1 MSSLTRLDL
10 EFYEQVVIYNILTDE
25 TYLASIIDNLEEKF
39 FSNDNIKSVI
49 GIIKDF
55 YSTRDAIPTIT
66 EVKAY
71 LTTQDSKDKFRRV
84 VEMIKNF
91 DNNFNKDELYENTER
106 FLKEKAVV
114 NTLLETAKEIETGN
128 IDTTEIFNRF
138 DDACSVSIQPDK
150 GLDYLN
156 EVQRHIDDLHKQ
168 DSTVSTGFPWLDEK
182 IDGGYLE
189 NGRAIYVFA
198 GSTNV
203 GKSIFLGN
211 TAVNI
216 ASTGKTVLLVTLEMS
231 EFVYAKRLST
241 NITQIPIN
249 DLAGNSDELESKL
262 NDFKSTTGGRIL
274 IKEFPPSTITCSN
287 LKAFIKKITDSGI
300 KIDALVLDYVN
311 LLTTNTAVNSYER
324 VKYITERLR
333 SLSYIFTCPVITATQ
348 LNRTGYNEVNP
359 GLETVGESYGLAA
372 TADCM
377 FNIWQEEEDAEL
389 GIIKLGMMKNRF
401 GQNFGS
407 CTLHIDYTT
416 LSLSQG
422 DEILAHDINTATA
435 DLSTD
440 DTASIMNYLS
450 D

>member
-1 MSSLTRLDL
+1 MSTLTRLDL

-25 TYLASIIDNLEEKF
+25 TYLASIIDNLEDKY
-39 FSNDNIKSVI
+39 FSDENIKSVI
-49 GIIKDF
+49 GIIKEF
-55 YSTRDAIPTIT
+55 YNTRDAIPTIT

-71 LTTQDSKDKFRRV
+71 LTSEEAKTKFRRV
-84 VEMIKNF
+84 VELIQNF

-128 IDTTEIFNRF
+128 IDTAEIFDKF
-138 DDACSVSIQPDK
+138 DEACSVSIQPDK

-156 EVQRHIDDLHKQ
+156 EVQRHIDDLNKQ
-168 DSTVSTGFPWLDEK
+168 DSTVSTGFPWLDDK

-216 ASTGKTVLLVTLEMS
+216 AATGKTVLLVTLEMS

-249 DLAGNSDELESKL
+249 DLAGNSNELKSKL
-262 NDFKSTTGGRIL
+262 NNFKDQTGGRIL
-274 IKEFPPSTITCSN
+274 VKEFPPSTITCSN
-287 LKAFIKKITDSGI
+287 LKAFIKKISDSGI
-300 KIDALVLDYVN
+300 KIDAIVLDYVN
-311 LLTTNTAVNSYER
+311 LLTTNQAVNSYER
-324 VKYITERLR
+324 VKYVTERLR

-422 DEILAHDINTATA
+422 DEIVDDINSATMDVA
-435 DLSTD
+435 TD
-440 DTASIMNYLS
+440 DTSSIMSYLS

>member
-422 DEILAHDINTATA
+422 DEIVAHDINTATA